1 MELLNTFMQV
11 TGVEI
16 PYQIV
21 DRREGDIEKVW
32 AKPDKANNVLN
43 WKANTPIEQVLLSAW
58 KWEQKYRNR

>member
-43 WKANTPIEQVLLSAW
+43 WKADTPIEQVLLSAW
-58 KWEQKYRNR
+58 KWELNYRNR